1 MIVKDVHFNSEGRAK
16 LMSGIDKIADAV
28 KSTLGARGNTVLIE
42 SEYTTTY
49 TYNTD
54 KFTGRCS
61 TCE

>member
-42 SEYTTTY
+42 SE
-49 TYNTD
+49 NH
-54 KFTGRCS
+54 TGGMTVTKDLLRS
-61 TCE
+61 